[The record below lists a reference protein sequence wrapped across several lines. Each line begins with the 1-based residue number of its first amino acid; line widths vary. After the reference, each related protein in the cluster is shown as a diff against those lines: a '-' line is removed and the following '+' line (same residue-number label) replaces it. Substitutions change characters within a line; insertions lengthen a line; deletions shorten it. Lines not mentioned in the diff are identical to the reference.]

1 MLISEHIVMLFL
13 ESSYSIIALI
23 FFLSSFFAEF
33 VEKYSKYSKGLGTIK
48 KAWFRME
55 SRYIYQC
62 AGAVEIQTQL
72 TAELL
77 IPLFDL
83 SDRLVIGREAIE
95 CILVFDV

>member
-33 VEKYSKYSKGLGTIK
+33 VEKYSKGLGTIK

>member
-1 MLISEHIVMLFL
+1 MHISKHIVMLFL

-33 VEKYSKYSKGLGTIK
+33 VK
-48 KAWFRME
+48 KAWFRVE

-62 AGAVEIQTQL
+62 AGAVEVQAQL
-72 TAELL
+72 AAELL

>member
-1 MLISEHIVMLFL
+1 MHISKHIVMLFL

-23 FFLSSFFAEF
+23 FFLSSFFVEF
-33 VEKYSKYSKGLGTIK
+33 VK
-48 KAWFRME
+48 KAWFRVE

-62 AGAVEIQTQL
+62 AGAVEVQAQL
-72 TAELL
+72 AAELL

>member
-33 VEKYSKYSKGLGTIK
+33 AENYSKILGTIK

-55 SRYIYQC
+55 SRYINQC
-62 AGAVEIQTQL
+62 AGAVEVQAQL
-72 TAELL
+72 AAELL

>member
-1 MLISEHIVMLFL
+1 MHISKHIVMLFL

-33 VEKYSKYSKGLGTIK
+33 VEKYSKCLGTIK

-72 TAELL
+72 AAELL

>member
-1 MLISEHIVMLFL
+1 MNELTTADPRSTHAISKHIVMLFL

-33 VEKYSKYSKGLGTIK
+33 VK
-48 KAWFRME
+48 KAWFRVE

>member
-1 MLISEHIVMLFL
+1 MHISKHIVMLFL

-33 VEKYSKYSKGLGTIK
+33 VEKYSKGLETIK

>member
-1 MLISEHIVMLFL
+1 
-13 ESSYSIIALI
+13 
-23 FFLSSFFAEF
+23 
-33 VEKYSKYSKGLGTIK
+33 
-48 KAWFRME
+48 ME

-83 SDRLVIGREAIE
+83 SDRFVIGREAIE

>member
-1 MLISEHIVMLFL
+1 MHISKHIVMLFL

-23 FFLSSFFAEF
+23 FFLSSFFTEF
-33 VEKYSKYSKGLGTIK
+33 VK
-48 KAWFRME
+48 KAWFRVE
-55 SRYIYQC
+55 SRYIYKC
-62 AGAVEIQTQL
+62 AGAVEVQTQL
-72 TAELL
+72 AAELL